1 MQWKVKVLHKRMP
14 SIKKAEIGNI
24 SCALADSL
32 SRTRNDNS
40 STKKQYLIG
49 IEINLFS
56 KAISHFIYLHISSIY
71 SDNVITYITIKY
83 VIQNVTYS
91 DFINT
96 VLQRFRRCC

>member
-56 KAISHFIYLHISSIY
+56 KAISHFIYLHISLIY
-71 SDNVITYITIKY
+71 SDNVITYFTI
-83 VIQNVTYS
+83 
-91 DFINT
+91 
-96 VLQRFRRCC
+96 

>member
-56 KAISHFIYLHISSIY
+56 KAISHFIYLHISFIY
-71 SDNVITYITIKY
+71 SDNIITYFTMK
-83 VIQNVTYS
+83 
-91 DFINT
+91 
-96 VLQRFRRCC
+96 